1 VRAKPPLEVEILE
14 GHMDV
19 LGVFR
24 VDEPIF
30 RADRQVT
37 RHLGH
42 VLHFEAIVIDLPGLA
57 FVGAA

>member
-1 VRAKPPLEVEILE
+1 
-14 GHMDV
+14 MDV